1 MTQIAINTTQNVQ
14 INFTAAGVGDRIL
27 AYLLDLLIKIA
38 YGIVIYGIFFYLLGI
53 NNYLD
58 STDQWS
64 MMATVLVFALP
75 IIFYTIVLESIFE
88 GQTVGKKLLKIKVV
102 KIDGYQATFAEYLT
116 RWFMRII
123 DISLFNGIIA
133 LIVVSS
139 SKNGQRLGD
148 MVAGTSVITLK
159 NNVTISSTILE
170 DIGNE
175 YVPIYPLVIKL
186 SDNDV
191 RIIKEAF
198 LKAEKRDDFETIDKI
213 KAKIETVT
221 GIKNQSGRHVDF
233 IRTILKDYNYYTQS
247 M

>member
-64 MMATVLVFALP
+64 RMATILIFALP

-102 KIDGYQATFAEYLT
+102 KIDGYQATFAEYLI

-123 DISLFNGIIA
+123 DISLFTN
-133 LIVVSS
+133 SC
-139 SKNGQRLGD
+139 
-148 MVAGTSVITLK
+148 
-159 NNVTISSTILE
+159 
-170 DIGNE
+170 
-175 YVPIYPLVIKL
+175 
-186 SDNDV
+186 
-191 RIIKEAF
+191 
-198 LKAEKRDDFETIDKI
+198 
-213 KAKIETVT
+213 
-221 GIKNQSGRHVDF
+221 F
-233 IRTILKDYNYYTQS
+233 I
-247 M
+247 

>member
-14 INFTAAGVGDRIL
+14 INFTAAGVGDRIM

-58 STDQWS
+58 SADQWS
-64 MMATVLVFALP
+64 MMSTILIFALP

-102 KIDGYQATFAEYLT
+102 KIDGYQATFAEYLI

-123 DISLFNGIIA
+123 DISLLNGIIA
-133 LIVVSS
+133 LIAVSS
-139 SKNGQRLGD
+139 SKKGQRLGD

-198 LKAEKRDDFETIDKI
+198 LKAQAKEDYETIDKI
-213 KAKIETVT
+213 KVKIEAVT
-221 GIKNQSGRHVDF
+221 GIKNQSGRHADF

>member
-64 MMATVLVFALP
+64 MMATILVFALP

-102 KIDGYQATFAEYLT
+102 KIDGYQATFAEYLI

-198 LKAEKRDDFETIDKI
+198 LKAQAKNDYETIDKI

-221 GIKNQSGRHVDF
+221 GIKNQSGRHEDF

>member
-64 MMATVLVFALP
+64 MMATILIFALP

-102 KIDGYQATFAEYLT
+102 KIDGYQATFAEYLI

-159 NNVTISSTILE
+159 NNITISSTILE

-175 YVPIYPLVIKL
+175 YVPIYPLVIRL

-198 LKAEKRDDFETIDKI
+198 LKAQAKNDYETIDKI

-221 GIKNQSGRHVDF
+221 GIKNQSGRHEDF

>member
-64 MMATVLVFALP
+64 MMATILVFALP

-102 KIDGYQATFAEYLT
+102 KIDGYQATFAEYLI

-159 NNVTISSTILE
+159 NNITISSTILE

-198 LKAEKRDDFETIDKI
+198 LKAQAKNDYETIDKI

-221 GIKNQSGRHVDF
+221 GIKNQSGRHEDF